1 MQYPAIITDIIFNKI
16 IVTYYRLPE
25 PDIADPQY
33 WFQEGDPLTMPTYRE
48 DFNEY
53 KDSEVTAE
61 VENAELVDDED
72 PDHIIAIDIIND
84 ENIWLC
90 KIGRSCI
97 IDETVEGKCKIIKL
111 DENEEII

>member
-48 DFNEY
+48 DFDEY
-53 KDSEVTAE
+53 EASKVMAE
-61 VENAELVDDED
+61 VENVELVDDED
-72 PDHIIAIDIIND
+72 PDQMIAIDISDD

-90 KIGRSCI
+90 KIGQPCI
-97 IDETVEGKCKIIKL
+97 IDETINGKCKIIKL
-111 DENEEII
+111 EENEEII